1 MRLRAPARS
10 WNLRHPDVGGAG
22 NGGSESDG
30 PGLKAGQ
37 IPAAGPVCLAVR
49 ERKRGALDKLIAAH
63 ALALDIVLVT
73 TSEADFGGNTG
84 LKLENW
90 VNLSWSV

>member
-1 MRLRAPARS
+1 
-10 WNLRHPDVGGAG
+10 
-22 NGGSESDG
+22 
-30 PGLKAGQ
+30 
-37 IPAAGPVCLAVR
+37 LAVR
-49 ERKRGALDKLIAAH
+49 ERKRGALDKLIAAQ

-73 TSEADFGGNTG
+73 TSEADFVGNPG